1 MRSNHFTLI
10 ELLVVIAI
18 IAVLAGILLPSLG
31 MAREKARDTICKT
44 QLRQLHQAMTLY
56 SRDNDGWACPARLND
71 SSAGDVV
78 DWTHALY
85 AYAPSTAL
93 YFCPSEKESG
103 PEDWVDEKLTGN
115 RSVSYGLNYFAYGL
129 GPSTEKSNLRQPAK
143 MSDITD
149 AARLGGGKGIV
160 MFSDSAPKTE
170 ADPAQYGYM
179 LSPYE
184 TALNH
189 RVYTGPTS
197 TIALFKPRHKEAVN
211 NVYHDG
217 HVDQARATALID
229 PEQKYAIPFS
239 IRGYWYVSV
248 SPLELAK

>member
-1 MRSNHFTLI
+1 
-10 ELLVVIAI
+10 
-18 IAVLAGILLPSLG
+18 
-31 MAREKARDTICKT
+31 
-44 QLRQLHQAMTLY
+44 
-56 SRDNDGWACPARLND
+56 
-71 SSAGDVV
+71 
-78 DWTHALY
+78 
-85 AYAPSTAL
+85 
-93 YFCPSEKESG
+93 
-103 PEDWVDEKLTGN
+103 
-115 RSVSYGLNYFAYGL
+115 
-129 GPSTEKSNLRQPAK
+129 